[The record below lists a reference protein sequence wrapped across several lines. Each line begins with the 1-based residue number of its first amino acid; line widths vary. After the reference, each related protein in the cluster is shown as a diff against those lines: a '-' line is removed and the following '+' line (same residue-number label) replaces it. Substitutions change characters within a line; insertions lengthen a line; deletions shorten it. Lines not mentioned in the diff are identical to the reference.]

1 MGISIIGDG
10 EIPNIK
16 IIGVGGAGGNAI
28 NYMIDAKLP
37 GVEFFAVNTDSQGID
52 HSKAETKIQIGFK
65 ITDGLGAGANPRIGR
80 DAAIECIQEIKTALG
95 GSNMALIIAGLG
107 GGTGTGAA
115 PVVAEICKEMGILT
129 VAVVSKPFAFEGKK
143 RMAQADMG
151 LQALRLLTD
160 IVIVIPNDRLRSFT
174 PKNAT
179 ILEMFKMV
187 DETIYHTVKGITD
200 LIMLPCLVNIGFDD
214 LKSNMNKGQIVSMG
228 IGSAT
233 GKNRAKEAVEKA
245 ICHPLIEDILIS
257 GARGVLINIIS
268 GSDLE
273 LEEMTEATEL
283 IYKKVGEDAE
293 IIWWQSIDEN
303 IGDEMRFIVAVV
315 PNQLDRS

>member
-1 MGISIIGDG
+1 MGISFIGDG
-10 EIPNIK
+10 EIPKIK

-37 GVEFFAVNTDSQGID
+37 GVEFFAVNTDSQGLD
-52 HSKAETKIQIGFK
+52 HSRAETKIQIGCK
-65 ITDGLGAGANPRIGR
+65 ITEGLGAGANPQIGR
-80 DAAIECIQEIKTALG
+80 DAAIESIQAIKTILEG
-95 GSNMALIIAGLG
+95 CHMALIIAGLG
-107 GGTGTGAA
+107 GGTGTGAT

-129 VAVVSKPFAFEGKK
+129 VAVVSKPFAYEGKK

-151 LQALRLLTD
+151 LQDLRLLTD
-160 IVIVIPNDRLRSFT
+160 IVIVIPNDRLLSFF

-179 ILEMFKMV
+179 MLEMFKKA
-187 DETIYHTVKGITD
+187 DEVIYHTVKGITD
-200 LIMLPCLVNIGFDD
+200 LIMLPGLVNIGFDD
-214 LKSNMNKGQIVSMG
+214 LKSIMTKGQIVSMG
-228 IGSAT
+228 IGCAT

-283 IYKKVGEDAE
+283 IYKKVGKDAE
-293 IIWWQSIDEN
+293 VIWGQSIDET
-303 IGDEMRFIVAVV
+303 IGYEMRVV
-315 PNQLDRS
+315 VYVSGIK